1 MGTGIKGQKTL
12 SLKVAEF
19 TVGYRKLLTLAAC
32 LFTLVLASGILRSS
46 FDTSLG
52 ALLTRSDPYL
62 EELDLLEAEFPSA
75 VEINFA
81 FIAIEDDSV
90 FSKAVLDAIAELR
103 DGYEAIPNA
112 IRLTSLIDYYSP
124 ETRERLFDSPL
135 ADYSPEEFDALAAAA
150 VNDRLLTAKLLSK
163 DASLTFA
170 IV

>member
-1 MGTGIKGQKTL
+1 MVIGIAQEKSI

-62 EELDLLEAEFPSA
+62 EELDILEAEFPSA

-81 FIAIEDDSV
+81 FIAIENDSV
-90 FSKAVLDAIAELR
+90 FSKAVLDAIAEDR
-103 DGYEAIPNA
+103 KST
-112 IRLTSLIDYYSP
+112 RLNSSHVVISY
-124 ETRERLFDSPL
+124 
-135 ADYSPEEFDALAAAA
+135 A
-150 VNDRLLTAKLLSK
+150 VFCLKKKKTKTN
-163 DASLTFA
+163 
-170 IV
+170 

>member
-1 MGTGIKGQKTL
+1 MFGIRYTVRLGTSNFARRAKLQDAILSLRNKLAVVIGFAQDKSI

-75 VEINFA
+75 DKINFA

-90 FSKAVLDAIAELR
+90 FSKAVLDAIVELR
-103 DGYEAIPNA
+103 DGFDAIPYA
-112 IRLTSLIDYYSP
+112 VRLTSLIDYYSP
-124 ETRERLFDSPL
+124 ETRRRLFDSPL
-135 ADYSPEEFDALAAAA
+135 TDF
-150 VNDRLLTAKLLSK
+150 
-163 DASLTFA
+163 
-170 IV
+170 